1 LVLNWILFNRNVV
14 LIIIPS
20 RFIFFINITE
30 NLQTQWDEL
39 NGPPN
44 VPFYYT
50 FNPLGK

>member
-1 LVLNWILFNRNVV
+1 M
-14 LIIIPS
+14 LIIIPKYLA
-20 RFIFFINITE
+20 FFINVTE